1 MATWAELAV
10 AAAMAAGAAPVSA
23 QRSTDAADIRRV
35 VTSAYVDGIHKNGSR
50 EAIRAGFHPSFVM
63 KVLGKDGV
71 SDVTIEQWIGRLPP
85 EGKAPDHKVTH
96 RIPNVSISGAAAVA
110 MVEILF
116 DDKHIFT
123 DYMSLYRFDNGWRI
137 VAKIFNREG

>member
-1 MATWAELAV
+1 
-10 AAAMAAGAAPVSA
+10 
-23 QRSTDAADIRRV
+23 
-35 VTSAYVDGIHKNGSR
+35 
-50 EAIRAGFHPSFVM
+50 
-63 KVLGKDGV
+63 
-71 SDVTIEQWIGRLPP
+71 
-85 EGKAPDHKVTH
+85 VTH

-116 DDKHIFT
+116 DDKHVFT